1 MTGSSVLFICLC
13 MLSGSYKWLLL
24 WMFDQRQLYCEVW
37 WYRVEFTYGE
47 IKELVYTTWT
57 CTHMHHNV
65 IDLSLSI
72 TVCLVIVWQL
82 DQLSHKGLMWSV
94 SCFMLS
100 LFVFS
105 VWCLWPILELT
116 VVIVPLNTLQTCHFG
131 GYNRFL
137 DMTVPRHLFTIYTF
151 LFGKCVITYF
161 TGFCNFYKVVKECV
175 LSLLTILQ

>member
-1 MTGSSVLFICLC
+1 MTFTLDVWSKAII
-13 MLSGSYKWLLL
+13 L
-24 WMFDQRQLYCEVW
+24 WGLKVQSW
-37 WYRVEFTYGE
+37 
-47 IKELVYTTWT
+47 VYIRRNKRAGLHYMNMHTQ
-57 CTHMHHNV
+57 MHHNV

-72 TVCLVIVWQL
+72 TVCLVTVWQL

-131 GYNRFL
+131 GYNCFL